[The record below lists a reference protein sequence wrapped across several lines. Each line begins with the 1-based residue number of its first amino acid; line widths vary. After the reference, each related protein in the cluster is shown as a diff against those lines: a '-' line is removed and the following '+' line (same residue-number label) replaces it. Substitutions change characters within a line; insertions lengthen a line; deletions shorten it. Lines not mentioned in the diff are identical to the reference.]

1 MTYADIHINRHDEIA
16 HFQRMLA
23 GQAPPV
29 WLIEGDSGAGKSYL
43 LDYLMDDICTA
54 GGVPYV
60 LFDFKDST
68 PTFVHLTVQTVYR
81 LGHGQRIELERCL
94 HEFSLNG
101 VTVEVSAVR
110 AIAGGHVNIGVDAAS
125 LGKLSP
131 SQLAVWHNRFAE
143 ALMADIPT
151 QPAVLFVD
159 TFEKANVETREWLVQ
174 TLMPL
179 LPDARGGLLTVI
191 AGQQAPVLTRSW
203 RAHHVTHTR
212 LTGLS
217 TGDWVEYAERFA
229 ARQGKTPPEVGFVRS
244 YHGFFQGK
252 PRAMVDAIGYLCGSG
267 AA

>member
-110 AIAGGHVNIGVDAAS
+110 AVAGGHVNIGVDAAS

-131 SQLAVWHNRFAE
+131 SRLAVWHNRFAE

-174 TLMPL
+174 TLLPL
-179 LPDARGGLLTVI
+179 LPNARGRLLTVI
-191 AGQQAPVLTRSW
+191 TGQQVPVLARGL
-203 RAHHVTHTR
+203 RPHHLHHTN
-212 LTGLS
+212 LTGL
-217 TGDWVEYAERFA
+217 TTADWIEYAQRVA
-229 ARQGKTPPEVGFVRS
+229 ARQGTAFPDAAFVMS
-244 YHGFFQGK
+244 YHGFFHGK
-252 PRAMVDAIGYLCGSG
+252 PRSMVDAVAYLCRSNTL
-267 AA
+267 